1 LRRLAARLLLAV
13 FSVGVVLAAAEMLLR
28 WRSPDS
34 EAFGAAEELP
44 WIREGAARGQL
55 FTVDPRFGFRPR
67 LGNEVYDE
75 YGVQRNEYALEKPAG
90 KERVLFL
97 GDSVTARRALVDA
110 IAEVYG
116 EDQFEYWNA
125 GVESFNTVQEV
136 AYYFDYNAAVDPDHV
151 VLTFHLNDYETT
163 PIAFEDEAGRVVVFA
178 PNQPTR
184 RISPWLFEHSRLYRL
199 WLGRLASPDGDF
211 PAVAAEVHESL
222 RALRDA
228 LREEGVRLT
237 VLVLPLMQR
246 PGKWRP
252 QERLARLRV
261 LQFLDREGIRHY
273 DLLPPLEQ
281 ALEEGVPFQER
292 RGDVWHPS
300 REVSRVFAGYLSERG
315 LLERPVPGP

>member
-1 LRRLAARLLLAV
+1 MAARLLLAV
-13 FSVGVVLAAAEMLLR
+13 FSVGVVLTAAEILLR

-44 WIREGAARGQL
+44 WIREGADRGQL

-67 LGNEVYDE
+67 LGNEIYDE
-75 YGVQRNEYALEKPAG
+75 HGIQRNDYTLEKPPS
-90 KERVLFL
+90 KERVLFV
-97 GDSVTARRALVDA
+97 GDSVTARRTLVDA
-110 IAEVYG
+110 IAEIYG
-116 EDQFEYWNA
+116 EEGFEYWNA

-136 AYYFDYNAAVDPDHV
+136 AYYFDYNAEVDPDHV

-184 RISPWLFEHSRLYRL
+184 RIYPWL
-199 WLGRLASPDGDF
+199 LGRLAAPGGDF
-211 PAVAAEVHESL
+211 AAVAEEVHESL
-222 RALRDA
+222 RTLRNA
-228 LREEGVRLT
+228 LREDGVRLT

-252 QERLARLRV
+252 QERNARLRV
-261 LQFLDREGIRHY
+261 LQFLDREGIRHF
-273 DLLPPLEQ
+273 DLLPPLRQ
-281 ALEEGVPFQER
+281 ALADGVPFQER

-300 REVSRVFAGYLSERG
+300 PDLSRMFAEYLAKRG
-315 LLERPVPGP
+315 LLGRSLPAP